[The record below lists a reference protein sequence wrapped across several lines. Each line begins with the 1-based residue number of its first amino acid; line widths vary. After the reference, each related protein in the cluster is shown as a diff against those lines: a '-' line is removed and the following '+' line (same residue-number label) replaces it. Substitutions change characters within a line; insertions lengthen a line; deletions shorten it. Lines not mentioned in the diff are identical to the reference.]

1 MYLHTR
7 KRESCLHKTSE
18 KQIKFGLSFSFLF
31 LPFLT
36 PSFSSATQIFL
47 AITWRGKGFWVVSG
61 KGGGGFC
68 EGCTKSTICISWAWH
83 CWGVVALIT
92 SVKMNFD
99 YAMKA
104 RTRVRWQCFRC
115 FLPGLIVSR
124 GQAPPGMLWFLI
136 PILLAGAGLIRS
148 G

>member
-1 MYLHTR
+1 VKGEGIL
-7 KRESCLHKTSE
+7 
-18 KQIKFGLSFSFLF
+18 G
-31 LPFLT
+31 
-36 PSFSSATQIFL
+36 
-47 AITWRGKGFWVVSG
+47 GKWE
-61 KGGGGFC
+61 GGGFC